1 MWRVTDP
8 GQLHGPDGALTDRA
22 AAAGGPTLLL
32 VEDDEATR
40 REVARNLTAHGYR
53 VVEAGTAAQALAA
66 WEQDRP
72 DLLLV
77 DLGLPDRDGISVVR
91 RVRRESTTPI
101 LVVSA
106 RGDEQVKVGALEAGA
121 DDYVTK
127 PFGSAELHARIRAVL
142 RRAGGPAADPVGVIH
157 NGSLSLDP
165 VSHQVHVGSRPLL
178 LTPREFRILEVLL
191 REPGRLVTRGRI
203 LRAVWG
209 EAYQDQDHYIHV
221 YVSQVRRKIAA
232 LDPDGGLRDLILA
245 EPGVGYRV
253 RAA

>member
-1 MWRVTDP
+1 MSDRHSRGGT
-8 GQLHGPDGALTDRA
+8 GGPSAGGGS
-22 AAAGGPTLLL
+22 GGPTLLL
-32 VEDDEATR
+32 VEDDEGTR
-40 REVARNLTAHGYR
+40 HEVARNLTAHGYR
-53 VVEAGTAAQALAA
+53 VIEAGTAAQALAA

-142 RRAGGPAADPVGVIH
+142 RRAGGPAADAAGVIH

-165 VSHQVHVGSRPLL
+165 VSHQVHVGSRPLV

-221 YVSQVRRKIAA
+221 YVSQVRRKIAT